1 MPHFFINSNQ
11 KTDNKITI
19 CDKENYQH
27 IARALRARCGEKLLL
42 IDENQIQYETTIA
55 EITNSKITVDIDKFY
70 QSKRFLDFDLY
81 LAQSPLRSDAQ
92 GMLIEKATELGVCGV
107 YPVLTDN
114 CALNK
119 SVAEKKLAKWNKI
132 MYEASKQCER
142 AFVPVCY
149 DVTDIDRVINENSFD
164 KIIVFC
170 ERIADKTIRDSF
182 VENPIKKGDNVLVI
196 IGPEGG
202 FSQREFNYFKDK
214 KDIFL
219 HSLKLCFE
227 TAFTPMLNTLKQFK
241 PPFNFDSILR
251 EFIPLCLKAHNDN
264 KIAHQELLGI
274 CVLDNDAGLL
284 LQQMEN
290 QAIQSIC
297 EYLLSNGIN
306 LPHLMEKTQ
315 IAYHI
320 IEEYCHDVM
329 LEKYYQ
335 TDFDIMFEVVITTV
349 KNIYLQ

>member
-42 IDENQIQYETTIA
+42 IDENQIQYETTID
-55 EITNSKITVDIDKFY
+55 EITNSKITVDIVKFY
-70 QSKRFLDFDLY
+70 KSKRFLDFDLY

-92 GMLIEKATELGVCGV
+92 GLLIEKATELGVCGV

-119 SVAEKKLAKWNKI
+119 SVAEKKVAKWNKI

-142 AFVPVCY
+142 ASVPVCY
-149 DVTDIDRVINENSFD
+149 NVTDIEKVISENTFD

-182 VENPIKKGDNVLVI
+182 IEKPIKKGDKVLVI

-214 KDIFL
+214 NLEMLTLGELI
-219 HSLKLCFE
+219 LKAE
-227 TAFTPMLNTLKQFK
+227 TATVVALGNIIYEY
-241 PPFNFDSILR
+241 SI
-251 EFIPLCLKAHNDN
+251 N
-264 KIAHQELLGI
+264 K
-274 CVLDNDAGLL
+274 
-284 LQQMEN
+284 
-290 QAIQSIC
+290 
-297 EYLLSNGIN
+297 
-306 LPHLMEKTQ
+306 K
-315 IAYHI
+315 
-320 IEEYCHDVM
+320 
-329 LEKYYQ
+329 
-335 TDFDIMFEVVITTV
+335 
-349 KNIYLQ
+349 